1 MPPKSAAP
9 KTKPAR
15 PAKAS
20 ALANGAGGGGGR
32 RRLKIMDPCWCPIL

>member
-20 ALANGAGGGGGR
+20 ALAIGGR
-32 RRLKIMDPCWCPIL
+32 KLKIMDPC